1 MSGVMPINIKAP
13 KQPKLWNINKGINLG
28 SDIPQMDE

>member
-1 MSGVMPINIKAP
+1 MEILTP
-13 KQPKLWNINKGINLG
+13 KKPKLWKRNKGINLG